1 MTSPRVH
8 RPKVRRRE
16 VSIRRKLLVG
26 GLTVFAAAL
35 QIYLANIPRTIDLPQ
50 DEVDA
55 QLVAKADNERIEI
68 DEPTVPE
75 GGLLLSYAG
84 KAGEVADLHFDDAIV
99 DTSNASLQSSLKPV
113 APVPAKIAY
122 VSIPA
127 VPADPAAKAEAE
139 GALATPNGDTC
150 HTFIE
155 IRRANASSPITSVNA
170 FVLNGTANN
179 EQRRELRVW
188 TDGGALDVLIHTD
201 PPPAGN
207 GKQIPFDAIPGCSKM
222 LQVRPLEGN
231 DPKADLDVPLIQ
243 APIHL
248 VVPTVPS
255 QKASSPTNTF
265 RVDLTSAFIAPL
277 KWLSA
282 DDLFDGI
289 SLGDTSLESRQLRV
303 LPLRAEDGER
313 LKARAEGSSALVL
326 DHLAFSLNAL
336 KLRVSGPASVD
347 IDGKRLGFDLMHF
360 LKEDPILSGVLG
372 LLNAAIL
379 LLVKETFFPRVEEQ
393 PDEAD

>member
-55 QLVAKADNERIEI
+55 QLLAKADNERIEI

-122 VSIPA
+122 VSIS
-127 VPADPAAKAEAE
+127 AAKAEPGRSAS
-139 GALATPNGDTC
+139 TPNGDTC
-150 HTFIE
+150 HTFVE
-155 IRRANASSPITSVNA
+155 IGRAKASSPFTSVNS

-188 TDGGALDVLIHTD
+188 TDGGALD
-201 PPPAGN
+201 
-207 GKQIPFDAIPGCSKM
+207 
-222 LQVRPLEGN
+222 
-231 DPKADLDVPLIQ
+231 
-243 APIHL
+243 
-248 VVPTVPS
+248 
-255 QKASSPTNTF
+255 
-265 RVDLTSAFIAPL
+265 
-277 KWLSA
+277 
-282 DDLFDGI
+282 
-289 SLGDTSLESRQLRV
+289 
-303 LPLRAEDGER
+303 
-313 LKARAEGSSALVL
+313 
-326 DHLAFSLNAL
+326 
-336 KLRVSGPASVD
+336 D
-347 IDGKRLGFDLMHF
+347 IDSHRPSSRRRREAESIECYPWMQQGAAGK
-360 LKEDPILSGVLG
+360 
-372 LLNAAIL
+372 AARG
-379 LLVKETFFPRVEEQ
+379 K
-393 PDEAD
+393 

>member
-1 MTSPRVH
+1 MSSPRVH
-8 RPKVRRRE
+8 RPKARRRE

-26 GLTVFAAAL
+26 GLTVFAAGL

-50 DEVDA
+50 DDVDA
-55 QLVAKADNERIEI
+55 QMLAKADNERIEI
-68 DEPTVPE
+68 DEPTIPE

-84 KAGEVADLHFDDAIV
+84 RAGEVADLHFDDAIV

-122 VSIPA
+122 VS
-127 VPADPAAKAEAE
+127 VPAAQAAQAETG
-139 GALATPNGDTC
+139 GALAAPTGDTC
-150 HTFIE
+150 HTFVE
-155 IRRANASSPITSVNA
+155 IRRANASSPIASISA

-231 DPKADLDVPLIQ
+231 DPSADRDVPLIQ

-265 RVDLTSAFIAPL
+265 RIGLTSAFIAPL

-303 LPLRAEDGER
+303 LPLRAENGER
-313 LKARAEGSSALVL
+313 LKATAEGKSTLAL
-326 DHLAFSLNAL
+326 DRLAFSLNEV
-336 KLRVSGPASVD
+336 KLRVSGPASVE

-360 LKEDPILSGVLG
+360 LKQNPILSGVLG

-379 LLVKETFFPRVEEQ
+379 LLVKETFFPRVEDQ